1 MESEK
6 KKNLIFH
13 NSNSNRK
20 NLFVIVLHVFSL
32 VLDINIQFFLNKSK
46 NYKVSFLY
54 LLLFYCDDDLSVCM
68 STGAAAAYKS
78 GVFFLKI
85 HFYFNYMFFL
95 IIFFLN
101 YIKFSMF

>member
-32 VLDINIQFFLNKSK
+32 VLDINIQIFRNKSK

-95 IIFFLN
+95 NNFFLKL
-101 YIKFSMF
+101 Y

>member
-32 VLDINIQFFLNKSK
+32 VLDINIQIFLNKSK

-54 LLLFYCDDDLSVCM
+54 LLLFYCDDLSVCM

-85 HFYFNYMFFL
+85 HFYFNYMFFY
-95 IIFFLN
+95 FFLN